1 MMCTAPSKTFNL
13 AGMATSNLFIPD
25 SEMRRKFR
33 SELLDVGQEN
43 MNRLGLF
50 ACRAA
55 YEGGG
60 NGWISLSAIWL
71 AIWHW
76 CAISVKPCA
85 ADSTGRTGGNVSG
98 MAGLP

>member
-1 MMCTAPSKTFNL
+1 MRRFQRKHASFDDVYSAEQDL
-13 AGMATSNLFIPD
+13 QSGWMATSNLFIPD
-25 SEMRRKFR
+25 PEMRRKFR

-55 YEGGG
+55 YEAAG

-76 CAISVKPCA
+76 CAISVKTVC
-85 ADSTGRTGGNVSG
+85 RRFNW
-98 MAGLP
+98 

>member
-1 MMCTAPSKTFNL
+1 
-13 AGMATSNLFIPD
+13 
-25 SEMRRKFR
+25 MRRKFR

-60 NGWISLSAIWL
+60 EWLDQLIGLSGWQSG
-71 AIWHW
+71 
-76 CAISVKPCA
+76 
-85 ADSTGRTGGNVSG
+85 TGARF
-98 MAGLP
+98 L

>member
-1 MMCTAPSKTFNL
+1 MPSFDDVYSAEQDLQSGWHGDIKP
-13 AGMATSNLFIPD
+13 FIPD
-25 SEMRRKFR
+25 PEMRRKFR

-60 NGWISLSAIWL
+60 EWL
-71 AIWHW
+71 DQLIGYLA
-76 CAISVKPCA
+76 
-85 ADSTGRTGGNVSG
+85 GNLALVRDFCTYFTFG
-98 MAGLP
+98 N